1 MLQPIRTIP
10 NYTGQGFQGER
21 ALAVTAV
28 VLTIVST
35 LLLIDLTLTQKK
47 HLNNEIKKANEN
59 NNN

>member
-1 MLQPIRTIP
+1 MLQPIRP
-10 NYTGQGFQGER
+10 YNYTGQGFQGER

-47 HLNNEIKKANEN
+47 HLNNEIKKKNGQQ
-59 NNN
+59 